1 MAQIDFHDDGFRELL
16 NSDGVDALVNLHAH
30 RIAAGANA
38 VPSTTNPPHDR
49 PYYKVED
56 PREALLPV
64 AFNGDRARRRVVTDG
79 ARAAAHEA
87 KTHALLRQL

>member
-1 MAQIDFHDDGFRELL
+1 MAVIDFHDEGFRELL
-16 NSDGVDALVNLHAH
+16 TSAGAEGLVSVHAH

-38 VPSTTNPPHDR
+38 TPSTTNPPHGR
-49 PYYKVED
+49 PYYTVE
-56 PREALLPV
+56 EASD
-64 AFNGDRARRRVVTDG
+64 GDRARRRVVSDG

>member
-16 NSDGVDALVNLHAH
+16 NSDGVQALVNLYAH
-30 RIAAGANA
+30 RIAAGANSM
-38 VPSTTNPPHDR
+38 PSTTAPAHDQ

-56 PREALLPV
+56 PAD
-64 AFNGDRARRRVVTDG
+64 GDRARRRVVSDG
-79 ARAAAHEA
+79 ARAAAHEV

>member
-1 MAQIDFHDDGFRELL
+1 MAQIDFHDSGFRELL

-38 VPSTTNPPHDR
+38 VPSTTNPPHDQA
-49 PYYKVED
+49 YYKVED
-56 PREALLPV
+56 GSD
-64 AFNGDRARRRVVTDG
+64 GDRSRRRVVTDG

>member
-1 MAQIDFHDDGFRELL
+1 MAAIDFHSEGFRELL
-16 NSDGVDALVNLHAH
+16 TSEGVDALVNLHAH

-38 VPSTTNPPHDR
+38 TPSTTNPPHDR
-49 PYYKVED
+49 PYYTVE
-56 PREALLPV
+56 EASD
-64 AFNGDRARRRVVTDG
+64 GDRARRRVASDG